1 MTFLRTTPFA
11 LQLGESTLPS
21 NEALLLTYVQLIMD
35 ERLLQQLL
43 FARELVTDTKR
54 ESIFLV
60 NFFKEKNIPL
70 MNITTVTTDGV
81 PSMVG
86 NHRRF
91 IAQLKEFVPSVLEHL
106 VAKHLSYRLSCSPQF
121 VIAAVSKVKYKSLN
135 KRLTSELCEAN
146 DEDLIVCYFIWKFGI
161 RQRTLV

>member
-91 IAQLKEFVPSVLEHL
+91 IAQLKEFVPSVLEVYL
-106 VAKHLSYRLSCSPQF
+106 RDSSAAFGRKTPQLSFELLTAVRHCSGEQSQ
-121 VIAAVSKVKYKSLN
+121 V
-135 KRLTSELCEAN
+135 
-146 DEDLIVCYFIWKFGI
+146 
-161 RQRTLV
+161 